1 MKKLLFMACMALG
14 IFAVSCKSVKTIK
27 TSEVVLNDVFEMI
40 NPDGSLFSGVV
51 WSDDGKTFMFTVKDG
66 RPEES
71 FTYHE
76 NGKLAIKSCH
86 DNMGNE
92 VNVYYDEKG
101 KKMTEDEFM
110 AKYQSVI
117 KRREAVWDD

>member
-1 MKKLLFMACMALG
+1 MKNLLFIVCVALG

-40 NPDGSLFSGVV
+40 NPDSSLFSGVV
-51 WSDDGKTFMFTVKDG
+51 WSDDGKTFKSTVKDG
-66 RPEES
+66 RPEKS

-76 NGKLAIKSCH
+76 NGRLAIKSSH

-92 VNVYYDEKG
+92 VNVFYDEKG
-101 KKMTEDEFM
+101 KKMTEEAFM
-110 AKYQSVI
+110 EKYQSVI
-117 KRREAVWDD
+117 KRREAIWE